1 MKAAI
6 VLGTRPEIIKMS
18 PLVRECAK
26 RGTPYYI
33 LHTGQHYSHEM
44 DRVFFDD
51 LSLPEAQYHLDV
63 GSGTH
68 GVQTAKILTG
78 VEGVLMKDRPDIVLV
93 QGDTNTVM
101 AAALAASKLGVRV
114 GHVEAGLRSND
125 RTMPEETNRVVA
137 DHISDQLY
145 APTEEARKNL
155 LVFQV
160 RSFEEQID
168 RIAKVVRLAEANDKI
183 GLIIVDSMTMYY
195 RLKSDD
201 TSVRNEFVKQTEMLL
216 NAARKSEVA
225 VLLTSQ
231 VYTNIGAGTI
241 EFLGGHAMHHNAK
254 TIIRLEKKGN
264 GRRVAVMVKH
274 RSIPEGRKALYSITE
289 KGISD

>member
-1 MKAAI
+1 MRR
-6 VLGTRPEIIKMS
+6 LS
-18 PLVRECAK
+18 
-26 RGTPYYI
+26 
-33 LHTGQHYSHEM
+33 TGSNS
-44 DRVFFDD
+44 FDD
-51 LSLPEAQYHLDV
+51 LLGGGIEC
-63 GSGTH
+63 GSVTLLYG
-68 GVQTAKILTG
+68 
-78 VEGVLMKDRPDIVLV
+78 
-93 QGDTNTVM
+93 
-101 AAALAASKLGVRV
+101 
-114 GHVEAGLRSND
+114 EAGTGKTNICLQAAFNLIQSEGKKVAYVDTEGLSSD
-125 RTMPEETNRVVA
+125 RIEQ
-137 DHISDQLY
+137 ISSG
-145 APTEEARKNL
+145 EEARKNL

>member
-1 MKAAI
+1 
-6 VLGTRPEIIKMS
+6 
-18 PLVRECAK
+18 VR
-26 RGTPYYI
+26 R
-33 LHTGQHYSHEM
+33 LSTGSNS
-44 DRVFFDD
+44 FDD
-51 LSLPEAQYHLDV
+51 LLGGGIEC
-63 GSGTH
+63 GSVTLLYG
-68 GVQTAKILTG
+68 
-78 VEGVLMKDRPDIVLV
+78 
-93 QGDTNTVM
+93 
-101 AAALAASKLGVRV
+101 
-114 GHVEAGLRSND
+114 EAGTGKTNICLQAAFNLIQSEGKKVAYVDTEGLSSD
-125 RTMPEETNRVVA
+125 RIEQ
-137 DHISDQLY
+137 ISSG
-145 APTEEARKNL
+145 EEARKNL

>member
-1 MKAAI
+1 MRR
-6 VLGTRPEIIKMS
+6 LS
-18 PLVRECAK
+18 
-26 RGTPYYI
+26 
-33 LHTGQHYSHEM
+33 TGSNS
-44 DRVFFDD
+44 FDD
-51 LSLPEAQYHLDV
+51 LLGGGIEC
-63 GSGTH
+63 GSVTLLYG
-68 GVQTAKILTG
+68 
-78 VEGVLMKDRPDIVLV
+78 
-93 QGDTNTVM
+93 
-101 AAALAASKLGVRV
+101 
-114 GHVEAGLRSND
+114 EAGTGKTNICLQAAFSLIESEGKKVAYVDTEGLSSD
-125 RTMPEETNRVVA
+125 RIEQ
-137 DHISDQLY
+137 ISSG
-145 APTEEARKNL
+145 EEARKNL

-254 TIIRLEKKGN
+254 MIIRLEKKGN
-264 GRRVAVMVKH
+264 GRRAAVMVKH

>member
-1 MKAAI
+1 MRR
-6 VLGTRPEIIKMS
+6 LS
-18 PLVRECAK
+18 
-26 RGTPYYI
+26 
-33 LHTGQHYSHEM
+33 TGSNS
-44 DRVFFDD
+44 FDD
-51 LSLPEAQYHLDV
+51 LLGGGIEC
-63 GSGTH
+63 GSVTLLYG
-68 GVQTAKILTG
+68 
-78 VEGVLMKDRPDIVLV
+78 
-93 QGDTNTVM
+93 
-101 AAALAASKLGVRV
+101 
-114 GHVEAGLRSND
+114 EAG
-125 RTMPEETNRVVA
+125 TGKTNICLQAAFNLIEKEGKKVA
-137 DHISDQLY
+137 YVDTEGLSSERIEQISSGEDS
-145 APTEEARKNL
+145 RKEL

-183 GLIIVDSMTMYY
+183 GMIIVDSMTMYY

-216 NAARKSEVA
+216 NAARKSDVA

-264 GRRVAVMVKH
+264 GRRAAVMVKH
-274 RSIPEGRKALYSITE
+274 RSIPEGRKAQYSITE
-289 KGISD
+289 NGISD